1 MAIDGPLEAR
11 IRPAGPD
18 DAAALALVAQATFL
32 EAYAGLVQ
40 AADIIAHCE
49 TQNSAAAFR
58 TALADGSRAWLVEAV
73 KTGAPLGFAL
83 LTRSA
88 LPDPQDGDIELKRIY
103 LLDRCQGQGL
113 AAQLLDT
120 VIAAAAVAGHRR
132 LVLGTNRDNARALG
146 FYRKT
151 GFELIGTRTFTVG
164 AQQFDDFI
172 LAKPLELS

>member
-49 TQNSAAAFR
+49 TQNSTAAFR
-58 TALADGSRAWLVEAV
+58 AALADGSRAWLVEAV
-73 KTGAPLGFAL
+73 TTDAPLGFAL
-83 LTRSA
+83 LAKSA

-120 VIAAAAVAGHRR
+120 VIAAAAAHRR

-151 GFELIGTRTFTVG
+151 GFDVIGTRSFTVG

-172 LAKPLELS
+172 LAKPLEMS